1 MSTSSEFGH
10 FKSDS
15 ENEGGDILAVL
26 TTFIYWCQDLKDM
39 YKCSS
44 THLLAYS
51 RQALKLRKICK
62 YVGQEDVMSKVGMLV
77 NITYFLNNILG
88 KSSQQERFE
97 NLFPGTLYPQAM
109 SEAALLIMHEVFE
122 RKLSSLDELD
132 NFCSVNQCLE
142 SGLVNDSPIS
152 QPLPKKINDFDKT
165 SEKDNIFVNTL
176 NKQKMR
182 T

>member
-1 MSTSSEFGH
+1 M
-10 FKSDS
+10 
-15 ENEGGDILAVL
+15 L
-26 TTFIYWCQDLKDM
+26 TKFIDWCQDLKDK
-39 YKCSS
+39 YKFSS

-62 YVGQEDVMSKVGMLV
+62 YVGQEDVMSQVGMLV
-77 NITYFLNNILG
+77 NITYFMNTILG

-109 SEAALLIMHEVFE
+109 SEAALLIMQEVFK

-132 NFCSVNQCLE
+132 NFCSVK

-152 QPLPKKINDFDKT
+152 QPLPKKMNDFEKT